1 MKNDSLAQLLAK
13 HEQGLLTD
21 DERAALDQLTQKE
34 AVMQAADRRVAKIRR
49 GRIVRGAGLA
59 VTFVALAGVGIGLL
73 APSHTPEGP
82 SVAALQTEA
91 AAPAAVVPT
100 AEEPMS
106 APVTAT
112 EPAATP
118 QPAIK
123 RHITAQPQTATA
135 KNEQV
140 VICNNSCDA
149 DSVIDEIWKFLTA

>member
-21 DERAALDQLTQKE
+21 EERASLDLMTEKE
-34 AVMQAADRRVAKIRR
+34 AVMQAVDRRVAKIRR
-49 GRIVRGAGLA
+49 GRIVRSAGLA

-100 AEEPMS
+100 AEEPMA

-118 QPAIK
+118 QPAI
-123 RHITAQPQTATA
+123 RHNIAAKPQPATA

>member
-21 DERAALDQLTQKE
+21 EERASLDLLTEKE
-34 AVMQAADRRVAKIRR
+34 AVMKAVDRRVGKIRR

-59 VTFVALAGVGIGLL
+59 ATFVALAGVGIGLL
-73 APSHTPEGP
+73 APSHNTEGP
-82 SVAALQTEA
+82 SVAALQTD
-91 AAPAAVVPT
+91 AVEPTSIVPP
-100 AEEPMS
+100 AEEPM
-106 APVTAT
+106 ATPVTAT
-112 EPAATP
+112 EPVDKP
-118 QPAIK
+118 QPAI
-123 RHITAQPQTATA
+123 RHNIAAKPQPATA